1 MESGLQDDSDA
12 ITAQVQRIDTVTVAA
27 RETSLQQSARRHA
40 TALTFPQ
47 KLILAFAV
55 AVGIPLFGY
64 AAVMYA
70 ITDARMKMMD
80 EMALSQRVTI
90 ADQHIRGTGLAL
102 LHAATTAPGLLGQVG
117 KPEGGRADQLTG
129 FLKSLSGSH
138 HLSAAG
144 IIYPGAIRAPRFL
157 GRNLKLDAAIAESS
171 YAKSALAGRRAWGLQ
186 PQEGSLAV
194 VAAAPLAPVPEAGGA
209 RPALVI
215 ARSISA
221 DDLARVLGCGS
232 CTAQIGPMDESV
244 DLSSSR
250 PAPPPLE
257 NGLSGFDTLEVS
269 TESARE
275 ALLSSVVLR
284 SRHTGAPPVLL
295 KVAMERSALPGRG
308 PRFATVAL
316 CAFSFT
322 LLLAAFLTSLVT
334 TWVSR
339 PLDELRSRSEA
350 LARGER
356 TTKPLTAN
364 TRDAL
369 GRVAVAFNRMVANQE
384 DAQKRILHNER
395 LAMAGKMA
403 AAVAHEVKN
412 VLSPIQLR
420 AEMLLDGVR
429 DPVARDNLEGM
440 RQEISQGTALL
451 RNLLEF
457 ARGGS
462 REFRAVCM
470 TDMVHR
476 ATDLVSPQLK
486 KSGVTLALEDHTGD
500 ALVWG
505 DQAELL
511 QLVANLVN
519 NAREANAKNI
529 TVRTGVEN
537 GVVTIIVRDDGV
549 GMDPGTC
556 TRAFEPF
563 FTTKPSGRGTG
574 LGLSICHGVVEAHG
588 GTIAVEST
596 RNIGTRIV
604 VTLPTIE
611 AN

>member
-1 MESGLQDDSDA
+1 MMESGLQDDSDA

-194 VAAAPLAPVPEAGGA
+194 VAAAPVAPVPAAGMRLRWPVASRRVFYFTGTFDGSFGGTQEFSSQT
-209 RPALVI
+209 AL
-215 ARSISA
+215 RS
-221 DDLARVLGCGS
+221 DLDAS
-232 CTAQIGPMDESV
+232 P
-244 DLSSSR
+244 
-250 PAPPPLE
+250 
-257 NGLSGFDTLEVS
+257 
-269 TESARE
+269 
-275 ALLSSVVLR
+275 VLR

-596 RNIGTRIV
+596 RNIGSRIV
-604 VTLPTIE
+604 VPLPTIE